1 MARTT
6 DAPTRR
12 RGLRQVLD
20 QLGVDSPA
28 LWWSLL
34 YVFCLLTGYYVL
46 RPVRE
51 ALAAA
56 SDIEAICRTAMI
68 GFFAR
73 RGVSLGEFALQ
84 VIFTSVFLIMLVR
97 QPVYGWLVSRFP
109 RRVFLPVIYGFF
121 ILTLLLFYAMFDSGM
136 PGRGLAF

>member
-1 MARTT
+1 MTRTT

-34 YVFCLLTGYYVL
+34 YFFCLLTGYYVL

-51 ALAAA
+51 AMAAS
-56 SDIEAICRTAMI
+56 SDIEAIFPTAMM
-68 GFFAR
+68 GSSPGAACPWA
-73 RGVSLGEFALQ
+73 S
-84 VIFTSVFLIMLVR
+84 
-97 QPVYGWLVSRFP
+97 SRC
-109 RRVFLPVIYGFF
+109 R
-121 ILTLLLFYAMFDSGM
+121 
-136 PGRGLAF
+136 